1 MSLDDLDKVARER
14 IIGSPPHDLQHL
26 GTLEKLN
33 YVGTIGKVSK
43 LGTIA
48 YLGTVLLT
56 IHVGTVHKIDRLGT
70 LDEMTRAGTLNRI
83 AGGRVG
89 TLGRLG
95 TVHYVE
101 RVGTIQ
107 RLGTAKYLGTVGKVN
122 YIPRLGTVS
131 ARLFSGIGA
140 GFGPGTHVARGSW
153 YLGSWIDVSRF
164 RTKTLVIHPS
174 SLSGTIHIM
183 TSVLGNATEYG
194 TYYSARVGKG
204 SYTIKSFTEVPKEVR
219 AIFEAS
225 GSSVTGKGT
234 LRSQWGL
241 QV

>member
-1 MSLDDLDKVARER
+1 
-14 IIGSPPHDLQHL
+14 
-26 GTLEKLN
+26 N
-33 YVGTIGKVSK
+33 YVGTIGRVSK

-101 RVGTIQ
+101 RIGTISNLGSISYIGTVNRIGGGRIGTLA
-107 RLGTAKYLGTVGKVN
+107 RLGSIHYQERLGTVG
-122 YIPRLGTVS
+122 YQGRLGTIS

-140 GFGPGTHVARGSW
+140 GFGLGTHVARGSW

-164 RTKTLVIHPS
+164 QTKTLVIHPS

-183 TSVLGNATEYG
+183 TSVLGNATERG
-194 TYYSARVGKG
+194 TYYSARIGKG
-204 SYTIKSFTEVPKEVR
+204 SYSTKSFAEALKEAKAV
-219 AIFEAS
+219 FEAS